1 MFYAP
6 GAVNVPSFVG
16 SVFNSGIHYLYL
28 YFSSS
33 FITRHLLMLAV
44 LWICFLS
51 SPQDSLKGRLS
62 SSSSAYL
69 IAHLASFSS
78 VPQAFAEQPTMCW
91 AAGQQSGG
99 ARMSV
104 HGRVVLT
111 ATFCCSHSDTSFLL
125 IAAGTSHFGEMAA

>member
-33 FITRHLLMLAV
+33 FITRHLLMLTV

-69 IAHLASFSS
+69 IAQLHS
-78 VPQAFAEQPTMCW
+78 VQFHRPSLSNLLR
-91 AAGQQSGG
+91 AGQPGSKAGK
-99 ARMSV
+99 
-104 HGRVVLT
+104 HGCQYTDRLSLLPLSAVLILT
-111 ATFCCSHSDTSFLL
+111 L
-125 IAAGTSHFGEMAA
+125 HFS